1 MTYSAT
7 IAALILSAFAL
18 FALFTLVYVI
28 CER

>member
-7 IAALILSAFAL
+7 IALFLLSAFAV

-28 CER
+28 CKR